1 MTRFTLIALK
11 MALPSATS
19 VCQDVR
25 HTRAHY
31 LSHTS
36 GRNTHLQDSQR
47 PQRSISRLVP
57 WGYSVQS
64 GGLASV
70 SGRGKTKIRA
80 ERKTTAEQR
89 KSGRQVCKHL
99 DVLCNVSKTSLEW
112 KKKKSSVCD
121 ILSEK
126 MEYLLNR
133 FNISAHTCRTFYSLG
148 ISPHP
153 MQTLVQ
159 NILHSVY
166 WGIRCV
172 FALMQICQMSLKSH
186 EIICLV
192 QGAS

>member
-47 PQRSISRLVP
+47 PQRSIGWYREVTLFSPVVWHP
-57 WGYSVQS
+57 CQVEAKWKS
-64 GGLASV
+64 
-70 SGRGKTKIRA
+70 
-80 ERKTTAEQR
+80 ERKEKQQQS
-89 KSGRQVCKHL
+89 SGKVGDRFCKHL

-112 KKKKSSVCD
+112 KKKGSVCD

-133 FNISAHTCRTFYSLG
+133 FTICTHTCRTFYSLG
-148 ISPHP
+148 ISPPP

-166 WGIRCV
+166 WGIHCV

>member
-1 MTRFTLIALK
+1 MSVIHAPIIFHTHLAETHISRTASDHSV
-11 MALPSATS
+11 ASAGTVRLLCS
-19 VCQDVR
+19 VRWSGIRVRSRQNENQSGKKNNSRAAEKWATGLQTFRRVVQCQQDVFR
-25 HTRAHY
+25 
-31 LSHTS
+31 
-36 GRNTHLQDSQR
+36 
-47 PQRSISRLVP
+47 V
-57 WGYSVQS
+57 
-64 GGLASV
+64 
-70 SGRGKTKIRA
+70 
-80 ERKTTAEQR
+80 
-89 KSGRQVCKHL
+89 
-99 DVLCNVSKTSLEW
+99 

-133 FNISAHTCRTFYSLG
+133 FNISAHTYRTFYSLG
-148 ISPHP
+148 ISPPP

-159 NILHSVY
+159 NILRSVY

>member
-25 HTRAHY
+25 HPRAHY
-31 LSHTS
+31 AVH
-36 GRNTHLQDSQR
+36 THLAETH
-47 PQRSISRLVP
+47 ISRTASDH
-57 WGYSVQS
+57 SV
-64 GGLASV
+64 ASV
-70 SGRGKTKIRA
+70 GWYREVTLFRPVVWHPCQVEAKWKS
-80 ERKTTAEQR
+80 ERKEKQQQS
-89 KSGRQVCKHL
+89 SGKVGDRFCKHL

-112 KKKKSSVCD
+112 KKKGSVCD

-133 FNISAHTCRTFYSLG
+133 FNISAHTYRTFYSLG
-148 ISPHP
+148 ISPPP

-166 WGIRCV
+166 WGIHCV

>member
-1 MTRFTLIALK
+1 

-31 LSHTS
+31 AVH
-36 GRNTHLQDSQR
+36 THLAETH
-47 PQRSISRLVP
+47 ISRTASDH
-57 WGYSVQS
+57 SVASAGTVRLLCSVRWSGIRVRSRQNENQS
-64 GGLASV
+64 GKKNNSRAAEKWVTGLQTFRRV
-70 SGRGKTKIRA
+70 V
-80 ERKTTAEQR
+80 QC
-89 KSGRQVCKHL
+89 QQ
-99 DVLCNVSKTSLEW
+99 DVFRV